1 MKKVLSIAGMSCQH
15 CVARAMKALNS
26 IEGVE
31 AQVNLKKKSATVEL
45 SQDVED
51 GVFERALEEANLK
64 LVSVKEK
71 KGLFG

>member
-1 MKKVLSIAGMSCQH
+1 MKKVLSIEGMSCQH

-31 AQVNLKKKSATVEL
+31 AKVNLKKKSATVEL

>member
-1 MKKVLSIAGMSCQH
+1 MSCQH
-15 CVARAMKALNS
+15 CVARAMKSLNS